1 MCGETWWGD
10 CRFVAAKNMP
20 LFSTLFLGIPEMGS
34 GEVEKQISPLRF
46 ASVEMTIRGVQEEGI
61 TSGG

>member
-1 MCGETWWGD
+1 
-10 CRFVAAKNMP
+10 
-20 LFSTLFLGIPEMGS
+20 MGS

-61 TSGG
+61 TQGLKPRFMTALRGPGLKPWGT